1 MVWFYLNDLPAMNI
15 MEWGHIMPRPN
26 PAETIEI
33 VTVTNPGS
41 VVHDDE
47 YWFEALSE
55 PFKARLRAL
64 PSSVEYASTESR

>member
-1 MVWFYLNDLPAMNI
+1 MNI

-33 VTVTNPGS
+33 VTVNNPRA

-47 YWFEALSE
+47 RWFGALSE
-55 PFKARLRAL
+55 PFKARQQAL
-64 PSSVEYASTESR
+64 PGVREHASTEAH